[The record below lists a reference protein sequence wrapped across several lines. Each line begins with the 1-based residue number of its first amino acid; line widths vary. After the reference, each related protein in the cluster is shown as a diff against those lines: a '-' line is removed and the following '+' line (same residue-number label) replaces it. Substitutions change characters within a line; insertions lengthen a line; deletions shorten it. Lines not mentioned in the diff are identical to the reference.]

1 MRICRKER
9 KKYASASVS
18 KTQRTL
24 RRKSALFLAPSLLGV
39 LIFFVLPFL
48 GVIYYA
54 CSTGAGSASFV
65 GLDNFGKLLNNRS
78 FLLAAKNSGLLCGVA
93 VPLAVLSSL
102 GLALLLDRK
111 LPGYSTIRTAILSPM
126 MVPVA
131 SVVLVWRVLFHQN
144 GTVNAFLTIFG
155 LDPVD
160 FFHSNWSYLVV
171 LLLYL
176 WRNLGYFMLLFIAGL
191 AAVPRDLVD
200 MANLEGAG
208 PARRFFAVKLPYLSS
223 SILFVAIMGLISAMK
238 IFREVYLLTGSYPY
252 ESLYLLQHFM
262 DNMFRSMD
270 YQKLSA
276 AALLLVLAM
285 SVIIGLLLLVS
296 NRLGRDTENE
306 T

>member
-1 MRICRKER
+1 MGIHRKER
-9 KKYASASVS
+9 KKYASIFAS
-18 KTQRTL
+18 KTQRSL
-24 RRKSALFLAPSLLGV
+24 RRKTALFLAPSLLGV

-48 GVIYYA
+48 VVIYYA
-54 CSTGAGSASFV
+54 FSSGVGSASFV
-65 GLDNFGKLLNNRS
+65 GLDNFWKLLNNRS
-78 FLLAAKNSGLLCGVA
+78 FLLAAKNSGILCVVA

-131 SVVLVWRVLFHQN
+131 SVVLVWRILFHQN
-144 GTVNAFLTIFG
+144 GTVNAFLAIFG
-155 LDPVD
+155 WDSVD

-176 WRNLGYFMLLFIAGL
+176 WHNLGYFMLLFIAGL
-191 AAVPRDLVD
+191 AAVPKDLVD
-200 MANLEGAG
+200 IADLEGAG
-208 PARRFFAVKLPYLSS
+208 PVRCFFAIKLPYLAS
-223 SILFVAIMGLISAMK
+223 SILFVTIMGLISAMK

-262 DNMFRSMD
+262 DNTFSSMD

-276 AALLLVLAM
+276 AALMVALAM
-285 SVIIGLLLLVS
+285 SVIMGLLLLVS

-306 T
+306 I